1 MYINIGV
8 YWTINKMGCIN
19 SNNMTIIKSGKRV
32 LNDMVHIAH
41 YSILFIYVLNKKIC
55 MQITIIIIII
65 IFI

>member
-32 LNDMVHIAH
+32 FNDMVHIAH
-41 YSILFIYVLNKKIC
+41 YSILFIYVLNKNMHANHNTEDIY
-55 MQITIIIIII
+55 IYI
-65 IFI
+65 